1 MQNLKQVPVKNLYYM
16 LMYAWDYPLDRFQ
29 EVIKTKEPTSP
40 IDLWAKLFNR
50 EVSRL
55 IRQGLVKEYKAIK
68 EETGRVR
75 GKLMFPESI
84 HQQSFYRAKMVCEWD
99 EMDLDIVENRILKS
113 TLEKILYDGS
123 VSKETQIESRR
134 LLTYLHHL
142 QSIKLN
148 EKIYQTLSVKGRY
161 KAYQLAFYL
170 SEMMVLDTFVEEG
183 KSRDTL
189 GTADQSK
196 NLGKLFEA
204 FVREFYRL
212 NLPGYSVRSE
222 TFKWGSHPMLPKM
235 ITDISLRKGNR
246 YIIMDTKYY
255 VSALAEQFNVEKVRS
270 AHLYQLNA
278 YMQHAQLQVD
288 PQVTIEGMLLY
299 PKVDKDFDE
308 TFDLLGHTVRVCT
321 LDLTTSWE
329 RIEERLIGIMG
340 KELHRII

>member
-1 MQNLKQVPVKNLYYM
+1 M
-16 LMYAWDYPLDRFQ
+16 LMYAWQYPLDRFQ

-55 IRQGLVKEYKAIK
+55 IRQGLVKEYKAMK
-68 EETGRVR
+68 EETGMVR

-99 EMDLDIVENRILKS
+99 EMDLDIPENQVLKS
-113 TLEKILYDGS
+113 TLEMILYDVS
-123 VSKETQIESRR
+123 VSKDTHLESRR
-134 LLTYLHHL
+134 LLTYIQHL

-148 EKIYQTLSVKGRY
+148 EKTFRTLSVKGRY
-161 KAYQLAFYL
+161 KAYQLSFYL
-170 SEMMVLDTFVEEG
+170 SEMIVMDTFVEEG
-183 KSRDTL
+183 KSRNTL
-189 GTADQSK
+189 DTADQSK
-196 NLGKLFEA
+196 NLGTLFEA

-222 TFKWGSHPMLPKM
+222 TFKWGAHPMLPRM

-255 VSALAEQFNVEKVRS
+255 VTALAEHFNVEKVRS
-270 AHLYQLNA
+270 EHLYQLNA
-278 YMQHAQLQVD
+278 YMHHAQLQVE
-288 PQVTIEGMLLY
+288 PQVNIEGMLLY
-299 PKVDKDFDE
+299 PKVEKDFDE

-329 RIEERLIGIMG
+329 KIEERLMGIIQDEKLAESMRD
-340 KELHRII
+340 RIKSGVKVD